1 MQECLGQRL
10 RERVKFVRT
19 RDRAESVLFISDAI
33 ISGETRSP
41 DEETLLIS
49 KSGAELPVKNTATP
63 IFGFDGKPIGAMITF
78 HDTSKERGASMI
90 RSSFAYAHHQLRT
103 PVTAAMW
110 NIELALE
117 DCTNKVLKK
126 RIAEAL
132 HSMES
137 VKKLVNELIEVSEID
152 QGLIMAKKEQV
163 PLAKLISEVVE
174 VAKEKAGK
182 RNVALEVSQV
192 SETATLECDRKL
204 LGRVLEEILDNAISY
219 SDTARKVWF
228 NVSLTLTGLL
238 FEVKDEGI
246 GIPPEQ
252 QGIVYTKFFRG
263 QNIPPESIGAGLGL
277 YISNELVKF
286 MNGKIWF
293 RSDSKDGTIFYV
305 SLPQDMNQVG
315 LANKQPAV

>member
-1 MQECLGQRL
+1 
-10 RERVKFVRT
+10 
-19 RDRAESVLFISDAI
+19 
-33 ISGETRSP
+33 
-41 DEETLLIS
+41 
-49 KSGAELPVKNTATP
+49 
-63 IFGFDGKPIGAMITF
+63 
-78 HDTSKERGASMI
+78 
-90 RSSFAYAHHQLRT
+90 
-103 PVTAAMW
+103 
-110 NIELALE
+110 
-117 DCTNKVLKK
+117 
-126 RIAEAL
+126 
-132 HSMES
+132 
-137 VKKLVNELIEVSEID
+137 
-152 QGLIMAKKEQV
+152 
-163 PLAKLISEVVE
+163 VE